1 MLCLPFLSVAL
12 YKLRLDNSLPSYGCQ
27 QAGQK
32 FSEVLFFVCFFFLFV
47 SFSHAVIKLG
57 HCNRISNKLIATFR
71 TNLVK
76 K

>member
-32 FSEVLFFVCFFFLFV
+32 FSEVFFFFFLFFV
-47 SFSHAVIKLG
+47 SFSHAVTKLG
-57 HCNRISNKLIATFR
+57 HFNCISNKLIATFR
-71 TNLVK
+71 TNLVNS
-76 K
+76 